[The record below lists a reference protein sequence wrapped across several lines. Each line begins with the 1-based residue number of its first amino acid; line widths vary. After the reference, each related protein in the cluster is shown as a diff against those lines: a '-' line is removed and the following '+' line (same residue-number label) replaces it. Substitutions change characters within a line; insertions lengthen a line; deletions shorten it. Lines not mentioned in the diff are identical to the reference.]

1 MKIEDAIKQS
11 KFKNEYEKLVVNI
24 LYTAGWIELEIS
36 RIFKEYGITIQQYN
50 ILRILRGQ
58 YPKPATINMLIGRM
72 IDKNVKC
79 IATGRQIVGQ
89 EIGSKKYLQK

>member
-50 ILRILRGQ
+50 ILRILRDNTRNPQ
-58 YPKPATINMLIGRM
+58 QLI
-72 IDKNVKC
+72 C
-79 IATGRQIVGQ
+79 LLA
-89 EIGSKKYLQK
+89 E

>member
-50 ILRILRGQ
+50 ILRF
-58 YPKPATINMLIGRM
+58 
-72 IDKNVKC
+72 
-79 IATGRQIVGQ
+79 
-89 EIGSKKYLQK
+89 